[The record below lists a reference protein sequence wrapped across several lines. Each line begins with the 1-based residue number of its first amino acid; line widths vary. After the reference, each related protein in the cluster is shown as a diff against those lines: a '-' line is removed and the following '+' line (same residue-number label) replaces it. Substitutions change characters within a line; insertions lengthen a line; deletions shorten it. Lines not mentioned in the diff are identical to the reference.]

1 MIGFICILCLMI
13 CTYTGGEVFQ
23 HWFFHLAIKNWCSQ
37 RKWKC
42 DGRGQHRKAHR
53 WVINGWK
60 VTGVGCGRV
69 VVFLWFFLKHR
80 ENSMVL
86 KVQRG
91 QVVGACVWARDNLKF
106 SALSAAVSG
115 GDARRFTIK
124 WHLHVC
130 FVLLDHDWA
139 FWRFLE
145 TSCAHRAANVDAF
158 RCYQSGSRSSSWEC
172 HR

>member
-1 MIGFICILCLMI
+1 
-13 CTYTGGEVFQ
+13 
-23 HWFFHLAIKNWCSQ
+23 
-37 RKWKC
+37 
-42 DGRGQHRKAHR
+42 
-53 WVINGWK
+53 
-60 VTGVGCGRV
+60 
-69 VVFLWFFLKHR
+69 
-80 ENSMVL
+80 MVL

-145 TSCAHRAANVDAF
+145 TSCAHREANVNGVIKAAVDPAAGNATDRLLLTWSKHWIIYGRGSFMRGHWVIFCNDADVPSEQTKH
-158 RCYQSGSRSSSWEC
+158 CSSSQSTQQFTKTTRRNLNHLRIC
-172 HR
+172 FLTTIISQKILA